1 MSTTRRFH
9 ALPVVLALLAIA
21 APPSRTAGQRAPP
34 APTRARALRDSARV
48 QVGAASFESALALLR
63 RSLEVSVGP
72 THDDSLESLILLG
85 VAHFFAGR
93 DSATRSAFRSA
104 LTLDPSLTAAN
115 LAALDPE
122 LARLLEAERATRLA
136 ADSLASSS
144 AVAPRVAPAVYEC
157 VARCPPGVRK
167 PRLVDAPRDPFAR
180 GQDAYGVTWGRG
192 RVVIYAVVDAGGL
205 LEQSSMQV
213 VSNTVPGMLPIIRD
227 LLPTMRFQPASHDG
241 RPVRARVALRFEF
254 EPEGTNQWTYR
265 VLVQ

>member
-48 QVGAASFESALALLR
+48 LLGAASFESALALLR
-63 RSLEVSVGP
+63 RSLEDSVGP

-122 LARLLEAERATRLA
+122 LARLLEAERATA
-136 ADSLASSS
+136 S

-167 PRLVDAPRDPFAR
+167 PRLVDIPRDPFAR
-180 GQDAYGVTWGRG
+180 GQDAYGATWGRG

-227 LLPTMRFQPASHDG
+227 LLPIMRFQPASHDG
-241 RPVRARVALRFEF
+241 LPVRARVALRFEF